1 MEAIYENM
9 YLGKLKQLWANG
21 LSVQTVAMLSTLYE
35 EYQRVV
41 IYRSVNVDVS
51 ERELLERAS
60 RKIENAM
67 DQNLVDDQMVKE
79 MYFLMGGAKTESL
92 EALVKIMAMY
102 GLKMELEYANAIKYA
117 FLEEYHNV
125 MNNDVIDYYREA
137 QKQRNTRK

>member
-1 MEAIYENM
+1 METIYENM

-21 LSVQTVAMLSTLYE
+21 LSVETIAMLSTLYE

-41 IYRSVNVDVS
+41 IYRSAYISVS

-60 RKIENAM
+60 LKIENAM
-67 DQNLVDDQMVKE
+67 EQNLVDDQMVKE
-79 MYFLMGGAKTESL
+79 MYLLMGGAKTESL

-117 FLEEYHNV
+117 FVEEYHNV
-125 MNNDVIDYYREA
+125 INNDVIDYYREA
-137 QKQRNTRK
+137 QKNMRTRN